1 MMSAAGVDQPRP
13 SSGRHGSLCASRAGH
28 LAQHGGHTL
37 VELLLVLAVFTTLA
51 AAALPRIGATVHE
64 HRLRGAAFH
73 LRGLLRQ
80 TRARAVAEARYIGV
94 VFEEVDGDPVF
105 LIYGDGNHNGIRRRD
120 IRLGTDERLR
130 EPYRLSE
137 TFPGVRYGSLP
148 MGAETP
154 FFPRLRIGRSK
165 IVSFS
170 PIGSSTTGTL
180 FLSNQYGLVYAVVV
194 FGSTGRVRIARYR
207 GGRWEKL

>member
-1 MMSAAGVDQPRP
+1 MMRAVETVDGRP
-13 SSGRHGSLCASRAGH
+13 SLGRRGLEPADPCTHRGHSLLEIMAV
-28 LAQHGGHTL
+28 LVMVITL
-37 VELLLVLAVFTTLA
+37 LTV
-51 AAALPRIGATVHE
+51 ALPRIAATVHE
-64 HRLRGAAFH
+64 HRLRGAAVY
-73 LRGLLRQ
+73 LKSLLRQ
-80 TRARAVAEARYIGV
+80 TRARAAAEARYIGV

-105 LIYGDGNHNGIRRRD
+105 LIYGDGNGNGIRRRD
-120 IRLGTDERLR
+120 IRQGVEERLR

-154 FFPRLRIGRSK
+154 FLPGLRIGRSR

-170 PIGSSTTGTL
+170 PLGSSTTGTL

-207 GGRWEKL
+207 GGHWENL

>member
-1 MMSAAGVDQPRP
+1 MIPAADAVQQGP
-13 SSGRHGSLCASRAGH
+13 SSGRRGSVRAGPRTH
-28 LAQHGGHTL
+28 RGHSFA
-37 VELLLVLAVFTTLA
+37 ELMLVLVVFTTLA
-51 AAALPRIGATVHE
+51 AAALPRIAATVHE

-80 TRARAVAEARYIGV
+80 TRSRAVAEARYVAV

-105 LIYGDGNHNGIRRRD
+105 LVYGDGNGNGIRRRD
-120 IRLGTDERLR
+120 IRSGAEERLR

-148 MGAETP
+148 AGADAP
-154 FFPRLRIGRSK
+154 FFPGLRIGRSK

-170 PIGSSTTGTL
+170 PLGSSTTGTL

-207 GGRWEKL
+207 GGQWEKL

>member
-1 MMSAAGVDQPRP
+1 MMPAAGADQQRA
-13 SSGRHGSLCASRAGH
+13 SSGRRGSVRAGR
-28 LAQHGGHTL
+28 LTTRGGHSL
-37 VELLLVLAVFTTLA
+37 AEVMLVLALFTALA

-64 HRLRGAAFH
+64 YRLRGAAFH

-80 TRARAVAEARYIGV
+80 TRSRAAAEGRYVAV

-105 LIYGDGNHNGIRRRD
+105 LVYGDGNGNGIRRRD
-120 IRLGTDERLR
+120 IRLGVEEQLR

-148 MGAETP
+148 IGADTP
-154 FFPRLRIGRSK
+154 FFPGLRIGRSK

-170 PIGSSTTGTL
+170 PLGSSTTGTL
-180 FLSNQYGLVYAVVV
+180 FLSNQYGLVYAIVV

>member
-1 MMSAAGVDQPRP
+1 MV
-13 SSGRHGSLCASRAGH
+13 
-28 LAQHGGHTL
+28 
-37 VELLLVLAVFTTLA
+37 VLLVFIVLLAG
-51 AAALPRIGATVHE
+51 ALPRIAATVHE
-64 HRLRGAAFH
+64 HRLRGAAVH

-80 TRARAVAEARYIGV
+80 TRARAVAEARYVGV

-105 LIYGDGNHNGIRRRD
+105 LIYGDGNGNGIRRRD
-120 IRLGTDERLR
+120 IRSGAEERLR

-137 TFPGVRYGSLP
+137 TYPGVRYGSLP
-148 MGAETP
+148 RGAATP
-154 FFPRLRIGRSK
+154 FLPGLRIGRSK

-170 PIGSSTTGTL
+170 PLGSSTTGTL

>member
-1 MMSAAGVDQPRP
+1 MMLAAGADQQRP
-13 SSGRHGSLCASRAGH
+13 SSARRGSLSVGRACPLTKQAGH
-28 LAQHGGHTL
+28 SLAELMVVL
-37 VELLLVLAVFTTLA
+37 VVFTTLA

-64 HRLRGAAFH
+64 HRLKGAAFH

-80 TRARAVAEARYIGV
+80 TRARAVAEARYVGV

-105 LIYGDGNHNGIRRRD
+105 LVYGDGNGNGIRRRD
-120 IRLGTDERLR
+120 IRIGAEERLR

-148 MGAETP
+148 IGADTP

-170 PIGSSTTGTL
+170 PLGSSTTGTL

>member
-1 MMSAAGVDQPRP
+1 MMSAAGADQRRP
-13 SSGRHGSLCASRAGH
+13 SSGRGSLRPGRAGRH
-28 LAQHGGHTL
+28 TKHGGHTL
-37 VELLLVLAVFTTLA
+37 AELMLVLAVFTTLA
-51 AAALPRIGATVHE
+51 AAALPRIGETVHE

-80 TRARAVAEARYIGV
+80 TRARAVTEARYVGV
-94 VFEEVDGDPVF
+94 VFEEVEGDPVF

-120 IRLGTDERLR
+120 IRQGTEERLR

-154 FFPRLRIGRSK
+154 FFPGLRIGRSK

-170 PIGSSTTGTL
+170 PLGSSTTGTL
-180 FLSNQYGLVYAVVV
+180 FLSNQYGLVYAIVV

>member
-1 MMSAAGVDQPRP
+1 MRSAVTVAAGPP
-13 SSGRHGSLCASRAGH
+13 WGRRGAGRAGPRSFR
-28 LAQHGGHTL
+28 GHSLLELMVVL
-37 VELLLVLAVFTTLA
+37 VIFTVLAA
-51 AAALPRIGATVHE
+51 GALPRIAETIHE

-80 TRARAVAEARYIGV
+80 TRARAVAEARYVGV

-120 IRLGTDERLR
+120 IRSGVEERLR

-148 MGAETP
+148 TGAGTP
-154 FFPRLRIGRSK
+154 FLPGLRIGRSK

-170 PIGSSTTGTL
+170 PLGSSTTGTL

-207 GGRWEKL
+207 GGEWEKL